1 MFNNELWQKPA
12 GGGGGDFYTHQIA
25 NSCRFNAS
33 ATSHMYHTQGT
44 PTNVDKCTIS
54 LWVKRGKLG
63 AAIYAFT
70 GSGSAAAGDYSHLS
84 FGGTGND
91 PDLFYYLQNE
101 NSPVTVELES
111 TALFRDPNAWMNLV
125 IAQDSTQGTAANRN
139 KIYINGVQY
148 TDWGDFTQYSNLNS
162 NFSINTSGH
171 KIFVG
176 SGGDSGGGAYL
187 PYDGYIAE
195 YVFIDGT
202 QYAAS
207 DFGETKNGA
216 WIPKDPSGLTFG
228 NNGAYLKFE
237 SSSALGN
244 DSSGNNN
251 DFTLSN
257 VSAHDQML
265 DSPTFN
271 SDSNGGNFT
280 ALNPLAKFGGADNG
294 IPTLTEGNLKADAFG
309 GSSGNIKTV
318 PATFGITSGKWYW
331 EVYVNSQQA
340 GLNIGL
346 CNDFFNIDAE
356 LGYTSPSSPTG
367 ADVTGYY
374 AGNGQT
380 NDAYGS
386 NGFTSYGDTFDTDGT
401 IIGVAFDADN
411 GKSFFSKNGTWQNSG
426 NPATGANP
434 ARGAGGAVTTA
445 FSFSK
450 PWFPVVS
457 SHAAASPI
465 VTMNF
470 GQEGTF
476 AGAVTAQGNSDDTG
490 YGNFYYAP
498 PTGFLSLNSGNL
510 PVADA
515 VDPAQTDDNYPQKL
529 FGAKTYTG
537 TGSSNAITGVGF
549 KPDWTWIKER
559 SGANDHKLTDSTRG
573 VTKSIESN
581 EQIAQTTD
589 SNGLTAF
596 GTDGFTVGS
605 DAVYNNSSDT
615 YVGWNWRANGGTT
628 ASNGTGDITST
639 VQADPSGGFS
649 IVTYTGS
656 GTAGNTIGHGLS
668 TTPDMIMIK
677 NISSVDSWAV
687 YNSYIGNTKHLVLD
701 TGVAPVTS
709 SAYWNSTSPTS
720 SVFTVGTGDAL
731 NQNTKNYVAYCFANI
746 EGYCKVGSY
755 VGNAATNGTFVYTGF
770 KPSFMLNKP
779 LVAGNWRLV
788 DNARSPYNVTQASL
802 SPRNADAEDTDVSV
816 NIDFLS
822 NGFKMRNS
830 DTPMNQGTTYIYLAF
845 AENPFKYATA
855 R

>member
-12 GGGGGDFYTHQIA
+12 GGAGGGDFYTHQIA

-44 PTNVDKCTIS
+44 PTNVDICTIS

-63 AAIYAFT
+63 AAMYAFT

-111 TALFRDPNAWMNLV
+111 TALFRDPSAWMNLV

-148 TDWGDFTQYSNLNS
+148 TDWGAFTQYSNLNS

-207 DFGETKNGA
+207 DFGETKNGV

-237 SSSALGN
+237 SSGDLGN

-271 SDSNGGNFT
+271 SDSNGGNFAT
-280 ALNPLAKFGGADNG
+280 YNPLSPTTNGAVF
-294 IPTLTEGNLKADAFG
+294 TEGNLK
-309 GSSGNIKTV
+309 
-318 PATFGITSGKWYW
+318 
-331 EVYVNSQQA
+331 
-340 GLNIGL
+340 
-346 CNDFFNIDAE
+346 
-356 LGYTSPSSPTG
+356 SSPASNWSSTTYTKG
-367 ADVTGYY
+367 TMAIPKDKKIYFEASD
-374 AGNGQT
+374 AGSAGGL
-380 NDAYGS
+380 YS
-386 NGFTSYGDTFDTDGT
+386 
-401 IIGVAFDADN
+401 IGVAIESGVPSGTNVGGAGAVTLYDTEKYVN
-411 GKSFFSKNGTWQNSG
+411 GSGSGSWITGASAGDIIQVAVDGATGKVWLGINNTWGGSG
-426 NPATGANP
+426 NPS
-434 ARGAGGAVTTA
+434 AGSNEAGTITNTDNEDLL
-445 FSFSK
+445 
-450 PWFPVVS
+450 PVVCQNS
-457 SHAAASPI
+457 ASNL
-465 VTMNF
+465 VLNF
-470 GQEGTF
+470 GQDGTF
-476 AGAVTAQGNSDDTG
+476 AGAKTAQGNSDGTG

-498 PTGFLSLNSGNL
+498 PTNFLSLNSGNL
-510 PVADA
+510 SVADA
-515 VDPAQTDDNYPQKL
+515 VDPAQTDDDYPQKL

-802 SPRNADAEDTDVSV
+802 SPRNADAEDTDASV

-830 DTPMNQGTTYIYLAF
+830 DTPMNQGTTYIYLAM
-845 AENPFKYATA
+845 AKNPFKYATA